1 MIAVTVDE
9 SGTRRAVTKLVE
21 GERLVSCTCCTTA
34 ECCMYPANQLGIG
47 YTEDDLPD
55 TIDVDGIILGVPT
68 RIIASRN
75 GSFYGP
81 INQSIFNGTAFSTY
95 VFVGTNDFDEIV
107 WFENTTNG
115 VGVGLGEPCLILGN
129 FSEPSAI
136 DDTFADTYEVNFL
149 TDKTVTVT
157 RESLCFWF
165 GQQTIDGFVYE
176 ASLAYNDATYSWEA
190 GFSTQDVGSS
200 LNTKDGDQNTP
211 VGSYPGDY
219 AITVTEP

>member
-1 MIAVTVDE
+1 VIATTVDE

-21 GERLVSCTCCTTA
+21 GERFVSCTCCTTA
-34 ECCMYPANQLGIG
+34 ECCMYPAQGLLDGD
-47 YTEDDLPD
+47 YTAADLPD
-55 TIDVDGIILGVPT
+55 SVLIFGTDT
-68 RIIASRN
+68 YTKN
-75 GSFYGP
+75 GSTYESG
-81 INQSIFNGTAFSTY
+81 NSTLEAVIFPE
-95 VFVGTNDFDEIV
+95 GTNGRWAFFLDGDEI
-107 WFENTTNG
+107 G
-115 VGVGLGEPCLILGN
+115 DRGQPCLIA
-129 FSEPSAI
+129 P
-136 DDTFADTYEVNFL
+136 DDAQAVTDFFEDTYEVNFL

-157 RESLCFWF
+157 RESLCSWF

-219 AITVTEP
+219 AITVSAP